1 MTNAKGIYVSPT
13 RFVSFAEKPQKTAIA
28 TRARIAGNLA
38 RLGQWLPNPDPTLR
52 KLGKTLQIYRDLRA
66 DAHVG
71 GCVRRRKAA
80 VQALEYGIEREA
92 ADPRVVEFIEDMLA
106 GWKLDRIISEILDAT
121 LYGYQPLEVT
131 WAVID
136 GQHVVTDIQGK
147 PAEWFGFDDD
157 NALRFRDKDAGPE
170 GILVPPEHILVARQD
185 ASYDNPYGVA
195 DLSRCYWPTIFKRGG
210 MEFWLKFTEKYGSP
224 FLIGKHPRATPQE
237 EADVL
242 AFSLES
248 MQSTAV
254 AVIPDDASVEI
265 LEAGGKGASA
275 EVFDKLLRWCRS
287 EVSIALLG
295 QDQTTEADTTNASAQ
310 AGLLVAQDIRDADR
324 RLVESIINEAIG
336 WVVSRNFDDDAP
348 RFSMW
353 EPQDLDKARAER
365 DAILA
370 AMPCGLW
377 FKPEYFKRKY
387 GFEDDELGERPEP
400 AAGFNPGAMFAET
413 DTAPAPDQAA
423 LDDVIDALAPEALQT
438 QMETLLQPAINAV
451 RAAKSESD
459 VLGLLAEAYPE
470 MPEDDLIDT
479 MHRLFFA
486 ADVWGRLSQQAERA

>member
-1 MTNAKGIYVSPT
+1 MNKTNGIYVSPT
-13 RFVSFAEKPQKTAIA
+13 RFVSFAEAPQKAAIA

-38 RLGQWLPNPDPTLR
+38 KLGQWLPNPDPTLR

-80 VQALEYGIEREA
+80 VQALEYGIEREN
-92 ADPRVVEFIEDMLA
+92 ADPRVVGFIEDMLA

-136 GQHVVTDIQGK
+136 GQHVMTDIQGK

-170 GILVPPEHILVARQD
+170 GIAVPAEHILVARQD

-237 EADVL
+237 EADLL

-336 WVVSRNFDDDAP
+336 WVVARNFDDDAP

-370 AMPCGLW
+370 AMPCGPW
-377 FKPEYFKRKY
+377 FTKEYFVRRFGY
-387 GFEDDELGERPEP
+387 EEDELGERPEP
-400 AAGFNPGAMFAET
+400 AAGFTPGAMFAEG
-413 DTAPAPDQAA
+413 DSAPDQAA
-423 LDDVIDALAPEALQT
+423 LDDALDALAPEALQT

-470 MPEDDLIDT
+470 MPEDDLIET
-479 MHRLFFA
+479 MQRLFFA
-486 ADVWGRLSQQAERA
+486 ADVWGRLSNQVERA

>member
-1 MTNAKGIYVSPT
+1 
-13 RFVSFAEKPQKTAIA
+13 
-28 TRARIAGNLA
+28 
-38 RLGQWLPNPDPTLR
+38 
-52 KLGKTLQIYRDLRA
+52 
-66 DAHVG
+66 
-71 GCVRRRKAA
+71 
-80 VQALEYGIEREA
+80 
-92 ADPRVVEFIEDMLA
+92 
-106 GWKLDRIISEILDAT
+106 
-121 LYGYQPLEVT
+121 
-131 WAVID
+131 
-136 GQHVVTDIQGK
+136 
-147 PAEWFGFDDD
+147 
-157 NALRFRDKDAGPE
+157 
-170 GILVPPEHILVARQD
+170 
-185 ASYDNPYGVA
+185 
-195 DLSRCYWPTIFKRGG
+195 
-210 MEFWLKFTEKYGSP
+210 
-224 FLIGKHPRATPQE
+224 
-237 EADVL
+237 
-242 AFSLES
+242 
-248 MQSTAV
+248 
-254 AVIPDDASVEI
+254 VEI

-336 WVVSRNFDDDAP
+336 WVVARNFDADAP

-370 AMPCGLW
+370 AMPNGPV
-377 FKPEYFKRKY
+377 FTDEYLMREFGY
-387 GFEDDELGERPEP
+387 QEGDLGERAPP

-423 LDDVIDALAPEALQT
+423 LDDVLDALAPEALQT

-486 ADVWGRLSQQAERA
+486 ADVWGRLSVDAERA

>member
-1 MTNAKGIYVSPT
+1 MKGKGIWVTPN
-13 RFVSFAEKPQKTAIA
+13 RFVAFAEKPPRAAIA
-28 TRARIAGNLA
+28 TRARIAGSTA
-38 RLGQWLPNPDPTLR
+38 SMGQWLPNPDPVLR
-52 KLGKTLQIYRDLRA
+52 KMGKNLQVYRDLRA

-80 VQALEYGIEREA
+80 VLALEYRVAREDSA
-92 ADPRVVEFIEDMLA
+92 ARVVDFVEKMLA
-106 GWKLDRIISEILDAT
+106 GWKIDRIISEILDAT
-121 LYGYQPLEVT
+121 LYGYQPLEVD
-131 WAVID
+131 WDVID
-136 GQHVVTDIQGK
+136 GHHVILDVQGK
-147 PAEWFGFDDD
+147 PAEWFGFDDE
-157 NALRFRDKDAGPE
+157 NRLRFKDKDAGPD
-170 GILVPPEHILVARQD
+170 GKLVPPEKVLIARQD

-224 FLIGKHPRATPQE
+224 FLIGKHPRATPQD
-237 EADVL
+237 EADLL
-242 AFSLES
+242 AFALEN

-275 EVFDKLLRWCRS
+275 EVFDRLLRWCRS

-310 AGLLVAQDIRDADR
+310 AGLLVAQDIRDADK
-324 RLVESIINEAIG
+324 RLVESVINEAIA
-336 WVVSRNFDDDAP
+336 WTVARNFEDAP
-348 RFSMW
+348 PRFAMW

-370 AMPCGLW
+370 GMPGGPV
-377 FKPEYFKRKY
+377 FT
-387 GFEDDELGERPEP
+387 DDYLMREFGYEQGDLGERP
-400 AAGFNPGAMFAET
+400 
-413 DTAPAPDQAA
+413 APAPAMPGFPAFAENDADAAPDQTA
-423 LDDVIDALAPEALQT
+423 LDDAIDALAPEALQV
-438 QMETLLQPAINAV
+438 QMETLLQPAIRAV
-451 RAAKSESD
+451 REAKSESE

-479 MHRLFFA
+479 MQRLFFA
-486 ADVWGRLSQQAERA
+486 ADVWGRLSNQAAQQ